1 MKPLRFEA
9 STSFPVSQE
18 RLWRL
23 HVARGALEW
32 MTPWWSP
39 FVVASSPA
47 DLKTGAE
54 VTLRGR
60 GPLRSMRWRALV
72 AGIEE
77 GVAFTD
83 TALSGPFPFWVHQHE
98 FIDQGPDRS
107 VLKDTVWVVPPAWLP
122 ARLAGPFVRF
132 GLRLLFRARHRRVSW
147 QLNRTRT
154 RTPSR
159 AGAARLRQP
168 QLASRT

>member
-9 STSFPVSQE
+9 TTSYPVSQE
-18 RLWRL
+18 RLWQL

-39 FVVASSPA
+39 FVVASPPA
-47 DLKTGAE
+47 ELKTGAE

-60 GPLRSMRWRALV
+60 GPLGSMRWRALV
-72 AGIEE
+72 TGVEE

-98 FIDQGPDRS
+98 FVDQGSDRS

-122 ARLAGPFVRF
+122 ARLAGPFVRL
-132 GLRLLFRARHRRVSW
+132 GLRSLFRARHRRVSW
-147 QLNRTRT
+147 QLNRKIA
-154 RTPSR
+154 RTPRR
-159 AGAARLRQP
+159 ARAAGLTEP
-168 QLASRT
+168 QLAPRA